1 VNGPVR
7 VVVIDD
13 DDVTRVGTVAIL
25 AADPT
30 IEIVRSGSHEGAA
43 GPWDEV
49 DVVLVDASDH
59 RRTDD
64 HFPGVGVV
72 QAIRADRS
80 GAGSRCTIIVLTG
93 VLFDDA
99 VRRRMR
105 EAGADFYYHRSELAD
120 AQRLVDVVL
129 GRGERH
135 PVPEPADP
143 EVLFRL
149 GVTERTQVNEG
160 VAAASELELVSGD
173 ARLGKRGSRRTRRR
187 EAFNG
192 RARLSPVASTG
203 RPVDR
208 AQEAPS
214 LPQID
219 RFLRWATQI
228 RRH

>member
-1 VNGPVR
+1 MTDPVR

-25 AADPT
+25 AADRS
-30 IEIVRSGSHEGAA
+30 IEIVRSGSHDDAT
-43 GPWDEV
+43 GPWDGV

-59 RRTDD
+59 RRSDD

-72 QAIRADRS
+72 QAIRAD
-80 GAGSRCTIIVLTG
+80 GAGATCTIIVFTG

-129 GRGERH
+129 GRGERQL
-135 PVPEPADP
+135 VPEPADP

-149 GVTERTQVNEG
+149 GVTERTQVNDG
-160 VAAASELELVSGD
+160 VAAASELDLVSGD
-173 ARLGKRGSRRTRRR
+173 AGLGKRGSRRTRRR
-187 EAFNG
+187 ETFNG

-219 RFLRWATQI
+219 RFLRWATRI
-228 RRH
+228 RRY